1 MATVADR
8 VVLDASSAMAMLR
21 LEPEGRHVL
30 RLLSDEDVEVWVP
43 AIFWSEVANSLI
55 RRHRLGPDAVL
66 EAIGT
71 LDDLGVETAEGDR
84 PAVLAAAALAA
95 AHGLT
100 VYDATY
106 LALAERLDARL
117 LTLDAALAVAGG
129 DRVEPIRRRVRETR
143 PAYRLRPWVRWSELE
158 EYLDAVREVTI
169 ASAR

>member
-1 MATVADR
+1 MADR

-21 LEPEGRHVL
+21 LEAEGL
-30 RLLSDEDVEVWVP
+30 RLLRMLSDDDLEIWVP

-71 LDDLGVETAEGDR
+71 LDGLGVETAEGDR
-84 PAVLAAAALAA
+84 PAVLEAAALAA
-95 AHGLT
+95 EHGLT

-117 LTLDAALAVAGG
+117 VTLDAALGAAGG
-129 DRVEPIRRRVRETR
+129 DRVVPIGRRVREAR

-169 ASAR
+169 ASAP

>member
-1 MATVADR
+1 
-8 VVLDASSAMAMLR
+8 MAMIR
-21 LEPEGRHVL
+21 LEPDGLHVV
-30 RLLSDEDVEVWVP
+30 RMLSDEDVEVWVP

-71 LDDLGVETAEGDR
+71 LDGLGLETAEGDR
-84 PAVLAAAALAA
+84 PGVLAAAALAA
-95 AHGLT
+95 EHGLT

-117 LTLDAALAVAGG
+117 VTLDAALAVAGG
-129 DRVEPIRRRVRETR
+129 DRVVPIGHRVREAR
-143 PAYRLRPWVRWSELE
+143 PAYRLRPWVRWSELD
-158 EYLDAVREVTI
+158 EYLDAVREVTT